1 MFYIFTQKLK
11 TNDPPKGNTK
21 SPDQGKRDEIKKSR
35 SPDRKTEK
43 YSRSEKRS
51 RSPRQRTR
59 SPRSKSGLKTQRGRS
74 RSPVKRFNLF
84 FNCFN
89 IDSKISQFLF
99 PSNKRYF
106 LAIKEILSL
115 AFRNSGIIYNI
126 QFSISHIFTNRKLTD
141 EEKKKRL
148 EEMMQNAQWREDQ
161 RKSNVKRYTEEDR
174 KEEEALRSKQEAE
187 FLK

>member
-1 MFYIFTQKLK
+1 M
-11 TNDPPKGNTK
+11 
-21 SPDQGKRDEIKKSR
+21 
-35 SPDRKTEK
+35 
-43 YSRSEKRS
+43 
-51 RSPRQRTR
+51 
-59 SPRSKSGLKTQRGRS
+59 
-74 RSPVKRFNLF
+74 
-84 FNCFN
+84 
-89 IDSKISQFLF
+89 F

-106 LAIKEILSL
+106 LAIKEILPL
-115 AFRNSGIIYNI
+115 AFRNSGIIYNV

>member
-1 MFYIFTQKLK
+1 M
-11 TNDPPKGNTK
+11 
-21 SPDQGKRDEIKKSR
+21 
-35 SPDRKTEK
+35 
-43 YSRSEKRS
+43 
-51 RSPRQRTR
+51 
-59 SPRSKSGLKTQRGRS
+59 
-74 RSPVKRFNLF
+74 
-84 FNCFN
+84 
-89 IDSKISQFLF
+89 F

-106 LAIKEILSL
+106 LAIKKNTITCIQELC
-115 AFRNSGIIYNI
+115 IIYNV